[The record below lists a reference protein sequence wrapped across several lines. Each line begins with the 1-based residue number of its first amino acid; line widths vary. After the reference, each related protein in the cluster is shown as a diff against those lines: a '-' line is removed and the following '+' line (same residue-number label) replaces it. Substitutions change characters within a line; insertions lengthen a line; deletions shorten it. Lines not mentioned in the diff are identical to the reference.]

1 VQIIH
6 CTARRKLMEQSLI
19 EKMKNDTCDEI
30 DKEMIVS
37 RVLKAVQEL
46 QNVTSAFS
54 ESLENLKEQYA
65 DELKMAGAT
74 LVMGVAVPSLSQ
86 VKGTDFELLTEVII
100 GSTDNVD
107 KALLTLMKDTK

>member
-1 VQIIH
+1 
-6 CTARRKLMEQSLI
+6 MEQSLI

-46 QNVTSAFS
+46 QEVVNTFS
-54 ESLENLKEQYA
+54 DSLTELKEQYA

-86 VKGTDFELLTEVII
+86 IKGTDFELLTEVII
-100 GSTDNVD
+100 GRTDNVTQ
-107 KALLTLMKDTK
+107 ALLKLIQDAK